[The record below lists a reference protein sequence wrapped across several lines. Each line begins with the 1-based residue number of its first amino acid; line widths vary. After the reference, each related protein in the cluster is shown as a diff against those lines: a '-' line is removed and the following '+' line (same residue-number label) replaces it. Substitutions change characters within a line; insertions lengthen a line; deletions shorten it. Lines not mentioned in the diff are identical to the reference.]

1 MRCPPGALPH
11 GTTIVA
17 LKFPG
22 GVVIAGD
29 RRSTQGNMI
38 AGRDVQ
44 KVYITDDYTATGI
57 AGTAAIAVEFARLY
71 AVELEHYEKTEGVPL
86 TFRGKVNRL
95 ATMVRGNLG
104 AALQG
109 FVALPLLAAYD
120 LDDPDPQ
127 AAGRIVSFDAAGGW
141 NIEEEGYQSVG
152 SGSIFAKSSIK
163 KLYSRV
169 VDADSAL
176 RVAVEA
182 LYDAA
187 DDDSATGGPDLVRG
201 IYPTAVILAAEG
213 AEDVAEERIAAL
225 AREVIESRS
234 RARYFRSRQCCSVAR
249 CAGRFVSF
257 PYFISPEQA
266 MRERSELARKGI
278 ARGRSVVALAYS
290 GGVLFVAENP
300 SRSLQKVSELYDR
313 VGFAAVGRFNEFDN
327 LRRGGIQFADTRG
340 YAYDRRDVTG
350 RQLANVYAQT
360 LGTIFTE
367 QAKPYE
373 VELCVAEV
381 AHYGETKPPELYR
394 ITYDGSIADE
404 PHFVVMGGT
413 TEPIATALNESYTE
427 NARLVRRRQGRG
439 RRAEGRRQ
447 RRRLGAAHTGA
458 VDAGGRHPGR
468 EPAAPRVPA
477 DHRLGTGSA
486 SALKRIRTPRSRT
499 ATRSW
504 PWPNW

>member
-1 MRCPPGALPH
+1 VTWRHRDLLAFPSPLAGAPSVPVELSSFSDLLRRSAPELLPFNLTGPVDAVPSGALPH

-22 GVVIAGD
+22 GVLIAGD

-120 LDDPDPQ
+120 LDDRDPQ

-176 RVAVEA
+176 RVAVES

-201 IYPTAVILAAEG
+201 IYPTAVVLAAEG
-213 AEDVAEERIAAL
+213 AEEVPEERIAEF

-234 RARYFRSRQCCSVAR
+234 RADT
-249 CAGRFVSF
+249 
-257 PYFISPEQA
+257 
-266 MRERSELARKGI
+266 MRTSSGPSAD
-278 ARGRSVVALAYS
+278 ARGDS
-290 GGVLFVAENP
+290 
-300 SRSLQKVSELYDR
+300 
-313 VGFAAVGRFNEFDN
+313 
-327 LRRGGIQFADTRG
+327 
-340 YAYDRRDVTG
+340 
-350 RQLANVYAQT
+350 
-360 LGTIFTE
+360 
-367 QAKPYE
+367 
-373 VELCVAEV
+373 
-381 AHYGETKPPELYR
+381 
-394 ITYDGSIADE
+394 
-404 PHFVVMGGT
+404 
-413 TEPIATALNESYTE
+413 
-427 NARLVRRRQGRG
+427 
-439 RRAEGRRQ
+439 
-447 RRRLGAAHTGA
+447 
-458 VDAGGRHPGR
+458 
-468 EPAAPRVPA
+468 
-477 DHRLGTGSA
+477 
-486 SALKRIRTPRSRT
+486 
-499 ATRSW
+499 
-504 PWPNW
+504 